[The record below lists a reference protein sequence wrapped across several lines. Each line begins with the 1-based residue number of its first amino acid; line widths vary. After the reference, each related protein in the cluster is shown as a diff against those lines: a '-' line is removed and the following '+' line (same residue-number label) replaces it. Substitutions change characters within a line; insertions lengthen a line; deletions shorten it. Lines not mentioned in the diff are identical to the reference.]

1 MRSAE
6 ETTAHLI
13 ELEREEF
20 DRLSNRARAAN
31 DRIDAAQKQ
40 QPIAGQQ
47 REDLAF
53 SQQRLQTDL
62 SQADTALKAANV
74 QKAQI
79 YLDLAKG
86 ELDKISKLLARS

>member
-1 MRSAE
+1 M
-6 ETTAHLI
+6 I
-13 ELEREEF
+13 ELEREEL
-20 DRLSNRARAAN
+20 DRLSVRARTAS
-31 DRIDAAQKQ
+31 DRIDAVQR

-53 SQQRLQTDL
+53 SQQRLHSDL
-62 SQADTALKAANV
+62 NQADAALRAADV
-74 QKAQI
+74 QKAKI

>member
-1 MRSAE
+1 M
-6 ETTAHLI
+6 I
-13 ELEREEF
+13 ELEREEL
-20 DRLSNRARAAN
+20 DRLSVRARTAS
-31 DRIDAAQKQ
+31 DRIDAAQRQ

-53 SQQRLQTDL
+53 SQQRLHTDL
-62 SQADTALKAANV
+62 NQADAALRAADV